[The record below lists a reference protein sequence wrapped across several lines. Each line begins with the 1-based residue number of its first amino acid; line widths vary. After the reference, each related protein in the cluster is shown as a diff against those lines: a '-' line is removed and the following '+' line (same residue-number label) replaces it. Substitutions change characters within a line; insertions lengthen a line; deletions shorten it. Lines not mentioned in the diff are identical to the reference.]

1 MRVKERRQVVRFL
14 FLKLDP
20 EWRRLPADQQAAH
33 REEFGKTIKAFHA
46 KLLLRTYSL
55 VGSRGDCDLLLWH
68 AAENL
73 ETLQRL
79 QTAIF
84 STRLGAFFSVAYSYL
99 GMTRKSIY
107 TFPDDPDETERL
119 TVQPADNKYLFV
131 YPFVKSRPWY
141 AMPKEKRQAAM
152 DEHVRIGRKYP
163 AIRLNTI
170 YSYGLDDQEHV
181 VAFEGDDPGEFLDLV
196 MELRETEAS
205 SYTLRDTPTF
215 TCMQMSLWEV
225 LDTLGGVAG
234 QVPLDLAPAA
244 SNGFIPVAEVAD
256 LPPGTAKRVYIGS
269 DAVALFNVAGR
280 YYACSDRC
288 THGRASLSEGA
299 VDPATCILTC
309 PWHGGRF
316 DLKTGKPSGGPPIM
330 PVKTYEVKV
339 EGAHLLVG

>member
-1 MRVKERRQVVRFL
+1 MAKERRQVVRYL

-20 EWRRLPADQQAAH
+20 AWRRLAAAEQAAQK
-33 REEFGKTIKAFHA
+33 EEFGRTIKSFHA

-55 VGSRGDCDLLLWH
+55 VGTRGDSDLLLWQ

-79 QTAIF
+79 ETAVF
-84 STRLGAFFSVAYSYL
+84 STRLGSHFSVAYSFL

-107 TFPDDPDETERL
+107 SFPDDPTEEEHL
-119 TVQPADNKYLFV
+119 VVQPADAKYLFV

-141 AMPKEKRQAAM
+141 MLPKEKRQTAM

-163 AIRLNTI
+163 SIRLNTI

-205 SYTLRDTPTF
+205 SYTLRDTPTLVGI
-215 TCMQMSLWEV
+215 QMSLWEA
-225 LDTLGGVAG
+225 LDTLGGATVK
-234 QVPLDLAPAA
+234 QFLDLAPAA
-244 SNGFIPVAEVAD
+244 SNGLTPVADVSEV
-256 LPPGTAKRVYIGS
+256 PPGASKRVYLGT
-269 DAVALFNVAGR
+269 DAIAIFNVDGKF
-280 YYACSDRC
+280 YACSDRC
-288 THGRASLSEGA
+288 THGRASLSEGS
-299 VDPATCILTC
+299 VDPKTCILTC

-316 DLKTGKPSGGPPIM
+316 ELATGKPVDGPPVI
-330 PVKTYEVKV
+330 PVKTYKVKV
-339 EGAHLLVG
+339 EGEQILVG

>member
-1 MRVKERRQVVRFL
+1 MPKERRQVVRFL

-20 EWRRLPADQQAAH
+20 AWRRLPTDEQAAH
-33 REEFGKTIKAFHA
+33 KEEFGKTIKSFHA

-55 VGSRGDCDLLLWH
+55 VGSRGDCDVLLWH

-79 QTAIF
+79 QTAVF
-84 STRLGAFFSVAYSYL
+84 STRMGAFFSVPYSYL

-107 TFPDDPDETERL
+107 EFKDDPADEEQL
-119 TVQPADNKYLFV
+119 VVHPADNKYLFV
-131 YPFVKSRPWY
+131 YPFVKNRPWY
-141 AMPKEKRQAAM
+141 AMPKEKRQTAM

-205 SYTLRDTPTF
+205 SYTLKDTPTF
-215 TCMQMSLWEV
+215 TCLQMSLWEV
-225 LDTLGGVAG
+225 LDTLGGASGRALV
-234 QVPLDLAPAA
+234 DLAPAS
-244 SNGFIPVAEVAD
+244 SNGFTPVADVVEV
-256 LPPGTAKRVYIGS
+256 PPGTAKRVYLGS
-269 DAVALFNVAGR
+269 DAIAIFNVGGTF
-280 YYACSDRC
+280 YACSDRC

-299 VDPATCILTC
+299 IDPATCVLTC
-309 PWHGGRF
+309 PWHGGKF
-316 DLKTGKPSGGPPIM
+316 DIRTGKPLSGPPVI
-330 PVKTYEVKV
+330 PVKTYKIKV
-339 EGAHLLVG
+339 DGAHVLVG

>member
-1 MRVKERRQVVRFL
+1 MAKEHRQVVRFL
-14 FLKLDP
+14 FVKLDP
-20 EWRRLPADQQAAH
+20 AWRRLPADQQVAH
-33 REEFGKTIKAFHA
+33 KEEFGKTIKSFHA

-55 VGSRGDCDLLLWH
+55 VGARGDCDLLLWH

-79 QTAIF
+79 QTAVF

-107 TFPDDPDETERL
+107 QFPDDPKHDEQL
-119 TVQPADNKYLFV
+119 VVQPADNKYLFV

-141 AMPKEKRQAAM
+141 AMPKERRQSAM

-170 YSYGLDDQEHV
+170 YCYGLDDQEHV

-215 TCMQMSLWEV
+215 TCLQMSLWEA
-225 LDTLGGVAG
+225 LDTLGGASARAL
-234 QVPLDLAPAA
+234 LDLAPAR
-244 SNGFIPVAEVAD
+244 SNGFTPVAEVAEV
-256 LPPGTAKRVYIGS
+256 PPGGSKRVYLGS
-269 DAVALFNVAGR
+269 DAIAIFNVGGTF
-280 YYACSDRC
+280 YACSDRC

-299 VDPATCILTC
+299 VNPATCILTC
-309 PWHGGRF
+309 PWHGGTF
-316 DLKTGKPSGGPPIM
+316 DLKTGQATGGPPLS
-330 PVKTYEVKV
+330 PVKTYQVKV
-339 EGAHLLVG
+339 DGARLLVG

>member
-1 MRVKERRQVVRFL
+1 MAKEKRQVVRYL

-20 EWRRLPADQQAAH
+20 AWRRLSAAEQSAQK
-33 REEFGKTIKAFHA
+33 EEFGRTIKSFHA

-55 VGSRGDCDLLLWH
+55 VGARGDCDLLLWQ

-73 ETLQRL
+73 EALQRL
-79 QTAIF
+79 QTAVF
-84 STRLGAFFSVAYSYL
+84 STKLGAYFSIAYSFL

-107 TFPDDPDETERL
+107 TFPDDANEEERL

-131 YPFVKSRPWY
+131 YPFVKGRPWY
-141 AMPKEKRQAAM
+141 ALPKERRQTAM

-215 TCMQMSLWEV
+215 TCLQMSLWEA

-234 QVPLDLAPAA
+234 QVPLDLAPSAN
-244 SNGFIPVAEVAD
+244 NGFTPVAETAEI
-256 LPPGTAKRVYIGS
+256 PPGASKRVYLGS
-269 DAVALFNVAGR
+269 DAIALFNVDGT

-288 THGRASLSEGA
+288 THGRASLSEGFVNA
-299 VDPATCILTC
+299 ATCILTC
-309 PWHGGRF
+309 PWHGGTF
-316 DLKTGKPSGGPPIM
+316 DLKTGKPAGGPPQI
-330 PVKTYEVKV
+330 PLKTYKVKI